1 MDFANTAP
9 NVLSIVSVGMALA
22 FVLSDRRSMSSRM
35 LAAALVS
42 IGVSIFANTNWVEP
56 VDPADLPPWSG
67 LCALADALA
76 LMFSAQWLLY
86 IRRTIPAGNLDTR
99 AGDWLVRWAQGFALL
114 YLLASLAAPE
124 LRATVFLT
132 SLDHWPPAFPP
143 AFWLFA
149 TPVMLSMFS
158 MALVIRL
165 IMFRRPEPSEAIR
178 LLGFFVGSP
187 LIALGLILPPEL
199 AAYTTSTGLMSLL
212 VGAVQYHVLEG
223 QKGGFMKRFMA
234 PQVAD
239 LVRREGLQHTM
250 ASDTLD
256 ISVVAC
262 DVRGFTRFA
271 EAMPSRQVIQGLRSY
286 YDRIGTIAARH
297 GATIKDYAGD
307 GVLMLLGA
315 PVASAAHADAA
326 VALAC
331 DLRREVAPLLA
342 SWSVPDLPLGMGIG
356 VATGEAT
363 VGIVG
368 SVSRL
373 EYAAVGSVVNRA
385 ARLCDAAAPGQILLD
400 AACRAAV
407 AQPPADAQFEAE
419 PPMTLKGFDETVA
432 AYSIAAANP

>member
-76 LMFSAQWLLY
+76 LIFSAQWLLY

-124 LRATVFLT
+124 LRATAFLT
-132 SLDHWPPAFPP
+132 SLDRWPPAFPP
-143 AFWLFA
+143 GFWLFA
-149 TPVMLSMFS
+149 IPVMLSMFS

-223 QKGGFMKRFMA
+223 QKGG
-234 PQVAD
+234 
-239 LVRREGLQHTM
+239 L
-250 ASDTLD
+250 SDTLD

-315 PVASAAHADAA
+315 PVPSDNHAQAA
-326 VALAC
+326 VALAY
-331 DLRREVAPLLA
+331 DLQQEVAPLLA
-342 SWSVPDLPLGMGIG
+342 SWSLPELPLGMGVG

-368 SVSRL
+368 SASRL

-385 ARLCDAAAPGQILLD
+385 ARLCDAAEPGQVLLD
-400 AACRAAV
+400 AGTQAATASLTPHPEYRV
-407 AQPPADAQFEAE
+407 LPEE
-419 PPMTLKGFDETVA
+419 PMTLKGFDGAVT
-432 AYSIAAANP
+432 AYSLAPAHPTGLATKSLAS